1 MSAVNTYPLTP
12 DCKIDV
18 GLPWEP
24 PISIMPRVDEIW
36 SSEKERRGDQLTNGR
51 IYGLTEFR
59 PNYLSIFPSEY
70 RYVLA
75 RRRDP
80 DLKNQ
85 GLNIRPL
92 AVTGILLS
100 ADGLVLGR
108 RGSGV
113 TDDVGL
119 WEPAPAGG
127 LSQNDPKAQVLEELE
142 EELGVA
148 AATVASVEACGLV
161 EDVESGVFDIIF
173 RLETPATEQDIRSA
187 YAARGSDEYA
197 ELAVV
202 KPSDAQLFLEINH
215 DLLLPAL
222 LPMLRAAGI
231 L

>member
-1 MSAVNTYPLTP
+1 
-12 DCKIDV
+12 
-18 GLPWEP
+18 
-24 PISIMPRVDEIW
+24 MPRVEEIW
-36 SSEKERRGDQLTNGR
+36 SSEKKQRGEHLTNGHV
-51 IYGLTEFR
+51 YGLTEFR
-59 PNYLSIFPSEY
+59 PDYLSIRPSEY

-80 DLKNQ
+80 SLKNL
-85 GLNIRPL
+85 GLSIQPL
-92 AVTGILLS
+92 AVTGVLLC

-142 EELGVA
+142 EELGIA
-148 AATVASVEACGLV
+148 AATIISIQTCGLV

-173 RLETPATEQDIRSA
+173 RLDTPATEKDIRAA
-187 YAARGSDEYA
+187 YEVGGSDEYA
-197 ELAVV
+197 ELAVI
-202 KPSDAQLFLEINH
+202 KLSDIRLFLEINQDH
-215 DLLLPAL
+215 LLPAL
-222 LPMLRAAGI
+222 LPMLRTAGV